1 MASFTN
7 YAWQQIHLKMKDGS
21 GTIPTSYYAAMFK
34 VTPALDGTG
43 GTEVDSA
50 VNTWYARQA
59 LTLGTP
65 SLSGRSIANSAVSTF
80 HASAPDAISGNIV
93 SLGWYDASTSGNL
106 WLIMPLTTPL
116 TVGIGSLV
124 SFPVGQLIHEGLTT

>member
-1 MASFTN
+1 MASWSN
-7 YAWQQIHLKMKDGS
+7 YAINQIHLEMKDGT
-21 GTIPTSYYAAMFK
+21 GTIPTTYYAAMFK

-59 LTLGTP
+59 LTLAAP
-65 SLSGRSIANSAVSTF
+65 SLSGRSIANSVACTF

-93 SLGWYDASTSGNL
+93 SLGWFDAATAGNL
-106 WLIMPLTTPL
+106 WLIQPLTTQL
-116 TVGIGSLV
+116 SVGIGSQV
-124 SFPVGQLIHEGLTT
+124 IFPIGQLIHEVLST